1 MLTVA
6 HPLKTFLQNGL
17 KGWKKEKDRICS
29 MWKREVPAWER
40 LGGGGGSVPRLRL
53 CSKSGTYVIT
63 ATSTGHFF
71 QESGP
76 SSFYLKLWVLWHTH
90 THTHPPLKL
99 QTLLWSPHF
108 QPGNIQNLH
117 PPSNSIPGTE
127 RRSHS
132 TEEWVPASSWSIR
145 THYKA
150 SLVAHRKELACQ
162 CRRPRLDPWS
172 WKIPHTSEQL
182 SLCVRTI
189 EPVLRNKRSPHTATR
204 KQLLLQLEKS
214 PHSNEDH
221 SAEPNTHK

>member
-63 ATSTGHFF
+63 ASSTGHFF

-90 THTHPPLKL
+90 THT
-99 QTLLWSPHF
+99 
-108 QPGNIQNLH
+108 
-117 PPSNSIPGTE
+117 PPSQTPNLVVEPSFPARQYSEPT
-127 RRSHS
+127 SSQQQHS
-132 TEEWVPASSWSIR
+132 RDREEVPFNRGVS
-145 THYKA
+145 T
-150 SLVAHRKELACQ
+150 C
-162 CRRPRLDPWS
+162 
-172 WKIPHTSEQL
+172 
-182 SLCVRTI
+182 
-189 EPVLRNKRSPHTATR
+189 
-204 KQLLLQLEKS
+204 LQLE
-214 PHSNEDH
+214 
-221 SAEPNTHK
+221 HKDALQGFPGGSS